1 MSKCS
6 CTEKKN
12 VKRCTNRQP
21 GFLESVGQA
30 ISLKIGCKC
39 SNKGTYWKVSVVLV
53 RVRQPRDKERKWE
66 LILFLLRLLGE
77 ILLDFST
84 DSCAG

>member
-6 CTEKKN
+6 CTEKN
-12 VKRCTNRQP
+12 ARLPVCTSLDI
-21 GFLESVGQA
+21 LESVGQA